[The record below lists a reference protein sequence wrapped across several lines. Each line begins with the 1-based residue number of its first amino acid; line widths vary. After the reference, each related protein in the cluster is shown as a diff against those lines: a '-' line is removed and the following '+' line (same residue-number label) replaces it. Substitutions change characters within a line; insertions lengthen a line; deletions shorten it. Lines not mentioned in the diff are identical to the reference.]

1 MSQQVQYQSQEMTV
15 RELTAQLA
23 DDLTRLVKDEIT
35 LAKAELF
42 ASSRQAVLGGGML
55 TGALIAGMTSWLA
68 LVAAAIAGIAAGL
81 PVWAAALLV
90 GVAFGAG
97 AAGLALLGVRRL
109 RRGTPPLQMTISSV
123 RTGVADLASRARDR
137 R

>member
-1 MSQQVQYQSQEMTV
+1 VSEQLQRPAQEKTV
-15 RELTAQLA
+15 RELTTQLG

-55 TGALIAGMTSWLA
+55 TGALVAGLTSWLA

-90 GVAFGAG
+90 GVACGAG
-97 AAGLALLGVRRL
+97 AAGLVLLGVRRL
-109 RRGTPPLQMTISSV
+109 RRGTPPLQMTINSI
-123 RTGVADLASRARDR
+123 RTGVADVASKARAHL
-137 R
+137 